1 VATMILIALA
11 HLLGQAQSIV
21 SGITGLLGGVV

>member
-1 VATMILIALA
+1 MILIALA

-21 SGITGLLGGVV
+21 SGITALVGGVV